1 MPKRRRRHRGDEDVS
16 EAVST
21 HVDNVDGVIA
31 GVESELSDREGPDG
45 QARGIANVSRA
56 ARQIE
61 SWADDT
67 ARVERW
73 LKSRD
78 SAEGIETQLEAAI
91 ADGSILHMRDFFPR
105 EIADSALSILQ
116 GIPEKVWELS
126 EAAGEDDAAVHHFW
140 SADLTDVPELMP
152 LRSTF
157 WRLLKSFRGEGTLPI
172 FSCGRYGT
180 SDHIGRHDD
189 RAHVPFF
196 RDDNVYSRTVAAIWY
211 LTAEWSEAEGG
222 CLLDLE
228 EEGRP
233 PMVPIYNSL
242 VAFEVPRMHA
252 VSAVTGDRYRYSIF
266 GWWHQKGKRYE
277 LPCKVLIAKAPRKRK
292 KARKGA
298 CKRDVA
304 TGAAST

>member
-1 MPKRRRRHRGDEDVS
+1 MPKRRRRHNKGEGVI

-21 HVDNVDGVIA
+21 QDNVDLAIVCA
-31 GVESELSDREGPDG
+31 ESELADREGPDRRTG
-45 QARGIANVSRA
+45 GTSNVSRA

-67 ARVERW
+67 ARVEHW

-78 SAEGIETQLEAAI
+78 SAEGIEPQLEAAI

-105 EIADSALSILQ
+105 DIADSVFAVLQ
-116 GIPEKVWELS
+116 GLPEKVWELS
-126 EAAGEDDAAVHHFW
+126 EAAGQDDAAVHHFW
-140 SADLTDVPELMP
+140 SADLTDVPELLP
-152 LRSTF
+152 LRSIF
-157 WRLLKSFRGEGTLPI
+157 WRLLKTFRGEGTLPI

-211 LTAEWSEAEGG
+211 LTVEWSEAEGG
-222 CLLDLE
+222 CFLDLE
-228 EEGRP
+228 VEDRP
-233 PMVPIYNSL
+233 PIVPIYNSL
-242 VAFEVPRMHA
+242 VAFGVPRMHA

-266 GWWHQKGKRYE
+266 GWWHQKGERYE
-277 LPCKVLIAKAPRKRK
+277 LPCQVQTPKATLTRK

-298 CKRDVA
+298 CKKD
-304 TGAAST
+304 GAKSVAST